1 MFLPQGLLSDR
12 AGRPQVTPAA
22 ESGLVQVVIEAKA
35 SARFS
40 AADFAQL
47 NRCLHFA
54 NFEVGLLI
62 NFHNWPRKDG
72 GSKRLVNTKP

>member
-1 MFLPQGLLSDR
+1 MWDP
-12 AGRPQVTPAA
+12 GRYLRFN
-22 ESGLVQVVIEAKA
+22 EERMDLVVDHKVVIETKA

-40 AADFAQL
+40 GADFAQL

-62 NFHNWPRKDG
+62 IFHNWPRKDG
-72 GSKRLVNTKP
+72 GSKRLGNTKP

>member
-1 MFLPQGLLSDR
+1 MWDP
-12 AGRPQVTPAA
+12 GRYLRFN
-22 ESGLVQVVIEAKA
+22 EERMDLVVDHKVVIEAKA

-54 NFEVGLLI
+54 NFEAGLLI

>member
-1 MFLPQGLLSDR
+1 MAQV
-12 AGRPQVTPAA
+12 GRVDLTGEQFRR
-22 ESGLVQVVIEAKA
+22 LDIEAKA
-35 SARFS
+35 IARFS